1 MTLDGSPGF
10 TGEVELNRRR
20 WRGATLLVCEDRDC
34 EGSGSALVSDVPR
47 WRLALGA
54 SGRNGIGFGRQGSD
68 SVASP
73 RRQT

>member
-1 MTLDGSPGF
+1 
-10 TGEVELNRRR
+10 
-20 WRGATLLVCEDRDC
+20 LLVCEDRDC